1 MIEAT
6 VEARHGHR
14 LLVLPEG
21 GARLTA
27 VTRGR
32 RNDIAVG
39 DRVEVREL
47 GAGQAVIET
56 VLPRRNLVQRSDA
69 WRAKPLAA
77 NVDQVA
83 VVIAPSPPFSDDLL
97 SRVLIEAGAQDVPV
111 ALIANKAD
119 LFAASA

>member
-21 GARLTA
+21 GPRLTA

-32 RNDIAVG
+32 RNDITVG

-83 VVIAPSPPFSDDLL
+83 VVIAPSPRRRPASLANASATSSAVSIAAL
-97 SRVLIEAGAQDVPV
+97 PILISRVNIKPP
-111 ALIANKAD
+111 
-119 LFAASA
+119 